1 MKNEIEELREKLER
15 VIIDSKAMISTF
27 LIDLNEKPENNED
40 LKVLHNIVKNLKKEL
55 DSLENLST
63 REEE

>member
-40 LKVLHNIVKNLKKEL
+40 LKVLNNIVNNLKKEL

-63 REEE
+63 IEEE

>member
-1 MKNEIEELREKLER
+1 MKNEIEELREKLEK
-15 VIIDSKAMISTF
+15 VIIDSKAMISSF

-40 LKVLHNIVKNLKKEL
+40 LKVLNNIVNNLKKEL

-63 REEE
+63 IEEE

>member
-15 VIIDSKAMISTF
+15 VIIDSKAMISSF

>member
-15 VIIDSKAMISTF
+15 VIIDSKAMISSF

-40 LKVLHNIVKNLKKEL
+40 LKVLNNIVNNLKKEL

-63 REEE
+63 IEEE